1 MDRVRRQ
8 LHIEG
13 LYGNGMTGRNVNVC
27 VLDTGIFPHVDF
39 GSRLLEF
46 IDFTDHGS
54 RAGRE
59 RQSCFDDSGHGTH
72 VCGILG
78 GSGKASGGRYRGI
91 APGAGLIAGKILDN
105 RGKGNIEDLFAG
117 LDWILA
123 NKKDYRIRIVNI
135 SIGVPEKSD
144 FMEDREKRNLLRN
157 YIDALYEEEIL
168 VVTAAGNFGPAR
180 NSLSV
185 LGESTRTI
193 CVGCHDGNAPVSGG
207 RKCENYSGRGPSV
220 YSLRKPD
227 VVAPGTD
234 IVSCSNK
241 NAYGYVKKSG
251 TSMACPIVSGL
262 AALIIEKYPG
272 ISLSG
277 LMSGIRRGTK
287 DLGEA
292 WSKQGYGMIDGE
304 RIFGKNGS

>member
-8 LHIEG
+8 LHIEWLHRNG
-13 LYGNGMTGRNVNVC
+13 LTGRNVNVC
-27 VLDTGIFPHVDF
+27 VLDTGIFPHMDF
-39 GSRLLEF
+39 ENRLLEF
-46 IDFTDHGS
+46 IDFTDYGN
-54 RAGRE
+54 RMQKGNRN
-59 RQSCFDDSGHGTH
+59 CYDDSGHGTH

-78 GSGKASGGRYRGI
+78 GSGRASNGKYRGI
-91 APGAGLIAGKILDN
+91 APGAGLIAGKILDHK
-105 RGKGNIEDLFAG
+105 GKGNIEDLFKG

-123 NKKDYRIRIVNI
+123 NKKSYHIRIVNI
-135 SIGVPEKSD
+135 SIGVSEKSD
-144 FMEDREKRNLLRN
+144 FLEDRAKRNLLRD

-168 VVTAAGNFGPAR
+168 VVTAAGNFGPAK

-193 CVGCHDGNAPVSGG
+193 CVGCHDGNAPIPSGK
-207 RKCENYSGRGPSV
+207 RCENYSGRGPSI

-227 VVAPGTD
+227 VVAPGTE
-234 IVSCSNK
+234 IISCSNK

-251 TSMACPIVSGL
+251 TSMACPIVSGM
-262 AALIIEKYPG
+262 AALIIEKYPE
-272 ISLSG
+272 ITLDR
-277 LMSGIRRGTK
+277 LMSRLRKGTM

-304 RIFGKNGS
+304 KLFRKTGS